1 MIPTPINP
9 KLILTL
15 GLAAQALEVMTFGA
29 IVAEESAEL
38 RN

>member
-1 MIPTPINP
+1 MIPTPMKP
-9 KLILTL
+9 RLILPL

-29 IVAEESAEL
+29 IAAEESAEP